1 MKWALF
7 NKVKEVMVM
16 DGIAVEGLPDPKRIP
31 IILSSDGREADA
43 ANFLQDN
50 DSKEIKKEVEK
61 VSDDGSSNVLPTTAF
76 VGGISGG
83 ILSSCLSNG
92 ISSKAML
99 IYAARGI
106 PDPEGAAIL
115 IESLGKIT
123 ENESLKIDTQQ
134 LREEGASIKGRM
146 EEIIQSYISQQQ
158 RDQSQKSVKEGIMY
172 G

>member
-1 MKWALF
+1 
-7 NKVKEVMVM
+7 
-16 DGIAVEGLPDPKRIP
+16 
-31 IILSSDGREADA
+31 
-43 ANFLQDN
+43 
-50 DSKEIKKEVEK
+50 
-61 VSDDGSSNVLPTTAF
+61 
-76 VGGISGG
+76 
-83 ILSSCLSNG
+83 
-92 ISSKAML
+92 ML